1 MIYGSNGATSSFRCS
16 KDACSCDP
24 DSTCY
29 MKLTV
34 YEKNASDQPRNEKDG
49 CKLGDRVKVYR
60 EDTFTLIVYELEVFS
75 DEGE

>member
-1 MIYGSNGATSSFRCS
+1 
-16 KDACSCDP
+16 
-24 DSTCY
+24 

-34 YEKNASDQPRNEKDG
+34 YKNDGSDQSWNEKDG

-60 EDTFTLIVYELEVFS
+60 EDTYMLTVYELEVFS